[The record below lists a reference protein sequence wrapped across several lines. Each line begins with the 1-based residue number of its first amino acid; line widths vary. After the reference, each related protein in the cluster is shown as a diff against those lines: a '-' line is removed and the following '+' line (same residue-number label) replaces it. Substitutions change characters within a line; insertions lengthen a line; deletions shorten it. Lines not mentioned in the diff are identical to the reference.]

1 MTNLTEVLAQSVS
14 SWGARLTYGE
24 KTTLGGQELIPVALA
39 CFGFGGG
46 EGTGV
51 MPDGGESTAGRSEGS
66 GGGGGGFS
74 VPIGAYIAGPA
85 GPVFHPNPV
94 ALVAVTVPLVSA
106 VGVALAQIVRATRV
120 RTAR

>member
-1 MTNLTEVLAQSVS
+1 MTNLTEALAQSVS
-14 SWGARLTYGE
+14 SWGVRLTYGE
-24 KTTLGGQELIPVALA
+24 KGTLGGQEIIPVALA

-46 EGTGV
+46 EGAGIT
-51 MPDGGESTAGRSEGS
+51 PDDGEPAPGRSEGS
-66 GGGGGGFS
+66 GGGGGGFA

-106 VGVALAQIVRATRV
+106 LGMAVAQIVRATRG
-120 RTAR
+120 RTAH